1 MTNTEELDKVII
13 IIYNIKGPALKNLPF
28 INNSVYGD
36 ILCIEEQVF
45 PNEPSTI
52 YYV

>member
-1 MTNTEELDKVII
+1 MICMVELDKVSDCYLLI
-13 IIYNIKGPALKNLPF
+13 GPALKNLPY

-36 ILCIEEQVF
+36 ILCVEEQVF

-52 YYV
+52 FYI